1 MKTTVTTGRGGRPP
15 ARRPGA
21 VGDVRYPG
29 PPLRL
34 TRRGRIVVVAA
45 LTLVTLGA
53 LWVGARIDAASAL
66 EHGGREGLSW
76 VVVRGGD
83 TLWEIADAVTGGGDP
98 APTIRRIM
106 DLNGLSDS
114 VIRPGTRLYLPGGSA
129 P

>member
-1 MKTTVTTGRGGRPP
+1 MTTGRAGRPP

-21 VGDVRYPG
+21 AGGVRYPD

-66 EHGGREGLSW
+66 EHGGREELSW

-83 TLWEIADAVTGGGDP
+83 TLWEIADAVTEGGDP

-114 VIRPGTRLYLPGGSA
+114 VIRPGTRLYLPDGSA

>member
-1 MKTTVTTGRGGRPP
+1 MTTGRAGRPP

-29 PPLRL
+29 RPLRL

-66 EHGGREGLSW
+66 EGGGREGLSW

-83 TLWEIADAVTGGGDP
+83 TLWEIADSVTEGGDP
-98 APTIRRIM
+98 AAVIRRIM

-114 VIRPGTRLYLPGGSA
+114 VIRPGTRLYLPEGSA